1 MGFRF
6 RRSVRLFPGVRLN
19 ASKSGLSM
27 SVGARGAWYTIGSK
41 GRRRITVGLPG
52 TGISYTQTSHARHEP
67 TPTQTT
73 HDVPRAL
80 TPEESAAEYRRSV
93 IRGRIYWAVVFFV
106 VAWYVWSVATG
117 R

>member
-27 SVGARGAWYTIGSK
+27 SVGTRGAWYTIGSK
-41 GRRRITVGLPG
+41 GRRRTTLGLPG
-52 TGISYTQTSHARHEP
+52 TGISYTQSTHAH
-67 TPTQTT
+67 
-73 HDVPRAL
+73 RAL
-80 TPEESAAEYRRSV
+80 PPLLTRRDVEDEYRRSV
-93 IRGRIYWAVVFFV
+93 IRGRFYWAVIVFV
-106 VAWYVWSVATG
+106 VVWYVWSVATG

>member
-6 RRSVRLFPGVRLN
+6 RRSVKLFPGVRLN

-27 SVGARGAWYTIGSK
+27 SVGTRGAWYTIGSK
-41 GRRRITVGLPG
+41 GRRRVTVGLPG
-52 TGISYTQTSHARHEP
+52 TGMSYTQTSHVQHEQQRAP
-67 TPTQTT
+67 T
-73 HDVPRAL
+73 L
-80 TPEESAAEYRRSV
+80 EETPAEYRRSV
-93 IRGRIYWAVVFFV
+93 IRGRFYWAVIIFV